1 MKRETVKG
9 FRDYTGEDALKR
21 AEIKRILIDNFER
34 YGFEPAETP
43 VIEYEDFVTSRDE
56 KKDNSEKEQEDEA
69 ISDVFKLK
77 DKGDR
82 NLALRYEF
90 TFQLKRL
97 MNNKK
102 LPYKRYQVGPVFRDE
117 PVSANRVRQITQCDV
132 DVIGSTL
139 KEDAEIL
146 ALSAE
151 ILGQLGIRNRILVN
165 NRKLM
170 NEILDAEGVEK
181 ENKTQALR
189 EIDKYDK
196 LPEKEL
202 KENLKKLGAEKII
215 DKIKQGNEFFKQF
228 PSYQE
233 IISLMNYC
241 KAYGIKVEF
250 SPTIVRG
257 LSYYNGTVFEIKGK
271 GIKETIIAGGSYNFN
286 NTQCVGISFGLERLS
301 AIAQVDYEKQKTL
314 VVSLKEDKQA
324 IKIAQK
330 LRLGG
335 VRSSIYYG
343 KPSKALDYANSY
355 GFVPIS
361 KTVAFRSRFLAFASR
376 MEVRRRR
383 QEQELCCC
391 WSHRCIH
398 TPSMVM
404 RGPDARRLSC
414 LGKHCFI

>member
-1 MKRETVKG
+1 MTRETVKG
-9 FRDYTGEDALKR
+9 FNDYTGEDALKR
-21 AEIKRILIDNFER
+21 AEIRRVLVDNFER

-43 VIEYEDFVTSRDE
+43 VIEYEDFVTGRDE
-56 KKDNSEKEQEDEA
+56 KSKSDRSSNQGEEDEA

-77 DKGDR
+77 DKGNR

-102 LPYKRYQVGPVFRDE
+102 LPYKRYQLGPVFRDE

-132 DVIGSTL
+132 DIIGGGL

-151 ILGQLGIRNRILVN
+151 ILGQLGIKNRILVN

-170 NEILDAEGVEK
+170 NEILEAEGVAE
-181 ENKTQALR
+181 ENKTQVLR

-196 LPEKEL
+196 LPESEL
-202 KENLKKLGAEKII
+202 RENLKKLGAENII
-215 DKIKQGNEFFKQF
+215 DNIKKGEDFFKQF
-228 PSYQE
+228 PSYKE
-233 IISLMNYC
+233 ILDLAKYC
-241 KAYGIKVEF
+241 SYYGIKVEF

-257 LSYYNGTVFEIKGK
+257 LSYYNGTVFEIKGA

-301 AIAQVDYEKQKTL
+301 AIASVDYGKQKTL

-330 LRLGG
+330 LRTGG
-335 VRSSIYYG
+335 AASSVYFG

-355 GFVPIS
+355 GFDQVIFVGAEEIKQKKFKVKDMDTGKEKYLTMNKINKRNLLFQRKNS
-361 KTVAFRSRFLAFASR
+361 SGKT
-376 MEVRRRR
+376 
-383 QEQELCCC
+383 
-391 WSHRCIH
+391 
-398 TPSMVM
+398 
-404 RGPDARRLSC
+404 
-414 LGKHCFI
+414 KK